1 MKNNFSKD
9 FIIRIGEI
17 NYIGHMG
24 YDRTLMIFHDA
35 RISFFDSLGFSE
47 TNIGKETGIII
58 NEAFIKFKKEV
69 FLNDKLKV
77 FISISDIK
85 ETSFLMNYSVFR
97 PEDESEVFTG
107 YTKIYAFNYKD
118 KAIVKIPEDFLD
130 KIKLHEII

>member
-1 MKNNFSKD
+1 MENNFSKD

-17 NYIGHMG
+17 NYVGHMG

-35 RISFFDSLGFSE
+35 RIAFFDSLGFSE
-47 TNIGKETGIII
+47 TDIGEEKGIII

-69 FLNDKLKV
+69 FLNDVLKV

-85 ETSFLMNYSVFR
+85 DTSFIMNYSVFR
-97 PEDESEVFTG
+97 TEDESEVFKG

-118 KAIVKIPEDFLD
+118 KAIARIPKDFIE
-130 KIKLHEII
+130 KIKHYEVK